1 MSKRKTYFYIT
12 PDGVYRRDIDKS
24 DHIWLNGSMKL
35 AMQSNIIIEMS
46 EFGRG
51 KTVKNRDNADK
62 VRYFTKD
69 EMVIISL
76 QAEKI

>member
-1 MSKRKTYFYIT
+1 MNKIRTYFYIT

-24 DHIWLNGSMKL
+24 NSVWINGSMKL
-35 AMQSNIIIEMS
+35 AMQSNMIIEMS

-69 EMVIISL
+69 EMVMISL
-76 QAEKI
+76 QAEKV